1 LDNSVCGQVSSNHSD
16 TSSNSEVDVNRN
28 DQTRANNAQDA
39 LDELSEQ
46 SEPNYVESNSHRL
59 SDGSNDLGDDAVED
73 IRWQGSS
80 SHEEEWQEQFS
91 ENEISLQR
99 GDGTGQSVNGN
110 SLETTASERSEAL
123 LNESGEH
130 SNMQEAGEEINRQSE
145 PIIEESSIHGMSDHT
160 DHVDVIWLESAAQA
174 EQVME
179 TGERDSQ
186 LANVE
191 YNEWNDGIRDYM
203 DENRMG
209 ITSNHQELGNEDM
222 EQAHLQEV
230 PEVWHEDNGFQEAV
244 EHWLEG
250 PSDQEAVPVR
260 GVDTFYFPDDDNV
273 YNVELRELLNRY
285 GIFH

>member
-1 LDNSVCGQVSSNHSD
+1 MDTSVCGQVSSNHSD

-28 DQTRANNAQDA
+28 DQTQANNAQDV

-46 SEPNYVESNSHRL
+46 SEPNNDESNSHRL
-59 SDGSNDLGDDAVED
+59 SDSSNDLGDDAVED

-80 SHEEEWQEQFS
+80 SHEQEWQKQLS
-91 ENEISLQR
+91 ENEVSLLR
-99 GDGTGQSVNGN
+99 GDGTGQSMNGN
-110 SLETTASERSEAL
+110 SPETTASEWSEAL

-130 SNMQEAGEEINRQSE
+130 SNMQEAGEEINGQSE
-145 PIIEESSIHGMSDHT
+145 PIMEESSIHGLSDHT
-160 DHVDVIWLESAAQA
+160 DHVDITWLESTAQA

-179 TGERDSQ
+179 TEERDSEQ
-186 LANVE
+186 ANVA
-191 YNEWNDGIRDYM
+191 YNEWSDGIRDYM
-203 DENRMG
+203 DESRLG
-209 ITSNHQELGNEDM
+209 ITSNHQEVGNENM
-222 EQAHLQEV
+222 EQAHLQEA
-230 PEVWHEDNGFQEAV
+230 PEAWHEDNGFQEAV

-273 YNVELRELLNRY
+273 YSVELRELLNRY